1 MPVERSQIIWSPA
14 ATDDLREIWR
24 YFADVASRDIA
35 DRLLRDIFKASE
47 RARRRPLAWRNR
59 DEIVPGLRSILVRPY
74 TVFYRVSSNGIE
86 IVRVLHQR
94 RNFAAIF
101 SDPES

>member
-35 DRLLRDIFKASE
+35 DRLLRDIFRASE
-47 RARRRPLAWRNR
+47 RVRRRPLASRSR
-59 DEIVPGLRSILVRPY
+59 DEIIPGLRSILVHPY
-74 TVFYRVSSNGIE
+74 VIFYRVQDGVE

-94 RNFAAIF
+94 RNFAAIL